1 MCTSERPGVIDSAA
15 NALVLA
21 TALITAAGCGRST
34 TTSVATYAVASGS
47 TVAATSDPVELP
59 PGLPPVEELGERPAV
74 EAATPVAQ
82 ATRDPAPAAERAP
95 AVSSSA
101 VDATEESNMDRVR
114 EMFPAESWPSF
125 RNGSALRGVATSP
138 LPEKLELLWELE
150 TQDGVQST
158 AAIDAGRVYI
168 GTTEGQLLCLDLA
181 DGREIWRR
189 RSIDSDDPKEFAMG
203 FIAPITLSPTAVFA
217 GDEEGVL
224 HAVSRDKGQPLW
236 TFPTNGLIKG
246 AATLLP
252 DGRVMIGSH
261 GGHLYGLTADTGEQV
276 WDVPTQGPVNGSQA
290 LAGQYTF
297 VTGCDKPVLRVVD
310 VAAGKQH
317 AEATMT
323 DPRDA
328 RNAFLLIASP
338 AADGDV
344 LYFGT
349 DGGEVVAFNWRKQ
362 EFVWINSDDERTGQ
376 IDSSPALTDR
386 HVVIGTGDRRLV
398 CLDKATGKEQWQFE
412 TRGPITG
419 SPVVVGE
426 RVFFGSA
433 DRNLYGVNIQDG
445 AEVWKF
451 NAGQRF
457 SASPAVGEGRLVIGA
472 DQSGGKIYCFGAK

>member
-1 MCTSERPGVIDSAA
+1 MRTAERSGVIDSAA
-15 NALVLA
+15 NALLVSM
-21 TALITAAGCGRST
+21 ALITAAGCGRST
-34 TTSVATYAVASGS
+34 TTTVATYAVASGS
-47 TVAATSDPVELP
+47 TVAAMTEPVELP

-74 EAATPVAQ
+74 EAASPDTPVAQ
-82 ATRDPAPAAERAP
+82 AP

-101 VDATEESNMDRVR
+101 ADAVVQPAVDRVR
-114 EMFPAESWPSF
+114 ELFPAESWPSF
-125 RNGSALRGVATSP
+125 RNGSGLRGVATSP
-138 LPEKLELLWELE
+138 LPEKLELLWEIE

-168 GTTEGQLLCLDLA
+168 GTTEGQLLCLDLS

-189 RSIDSDDPKEFAMG
+189 RSIESADPKDFAMG
-203 FIAPITLSPTAVFA
+203 FIAPITLSPTIVYA

-224 HAVSRDKGQPLW
+224 HAVSRETGKPLW
-236 TFPTNGLIKG
+236 KFPTNGLIKG
-246 AATLLP
+246 GATLLP

-297 VTGCDKPVLRVVD
+297 VTGCDKPVLRIVD
-310 VAAGKQH
+310 VAAGTQH
-317 AEATMT
+317 AEATMN

-338 AADGDV
+338 AVEGDV

-362 EFVWINSDDERTGQ
+362 EFAWINSDEERAGQ
-376 IDSSPALTDR
+376 IDSSPALTDQ
-386 HVVIGTGDRRLV
+386 HVVIGTGDRRLL
-398 CLDKATGKEQWQFE
+398 CLDKATGKERWQFE
-412 TRGPITG
+412 TRGAITG

-426 RVFFGSA
+426 RAFFGSA
-433 DRNLYGVNIQDG
+433 DRNLYGVNIHDG